1 MDAKRVPTE
10 VRTRLGVERL
20 EDRATPAN
28 IAVLGS
34 TLQPATAIR
43 LTYQASDVPSFEVAV
58 YRSADGV
65 VSADD
70 VLITTATVTPGA
82 TTDTQAAS
90 IALGGE
96 LPLDPNRPRVLVVA
110 DPGNAIAETNEGDN
124 LARFRKLSL
133 AVIAHGL
140 QSDGQLPAWVGQM
153 ADGLRAAG
161 FDRVVAIDW
170 AAASRLP
177 VAGQAVLAG
186 ARLAQRV
193 RDVADALGKRPTDV
207 VDVQF
212 IGHSRG
218 TVVVSRALLNLEVN
232 PGPRELRLGYYEVTL
247 LDPHPARNRGSLL
260 AGYVELTNGTGV
272 STIGGFSF
280 DPTNLASVAAARGT
294 LLFQSLS
301 VDPFVKLPANVDHT
315 ELFYQRLAW
324 DETTPGGFEYA
335 TRLNIWGER
344 LGDINNQSGHEID
357 AIYIPDTPTGGTTGH
372 TSVQTWYIDNYLP

>member
-1 MDAKRVPTE
+1 MGAKRVPTE
-10 VRTRLGVERL
+10 ARARLGVEHL

-43 LTYQASDVPSFEVAV
+43 LTYQASDVSSFDVAV
-58 YRSADGV
+58 YRSADGI

-82 TTDTQAAS
+82 TAHPQVAS

-96 LPLDPNRPRVLVVA
+96 IPLDPNRPRVLVVA

-124 LARFRKLSL
+124 LAWFRKLSL

-140 QSDGQLPAWVGQM
+140 QPNGQLPAWVGRM

-170 AAASRLP
+170 AAAIRLP
-177 VAGQAVLAG
+177 VPGQSVLAG
-186 ARLAQRV
+186 SRLAQRV
-193 RDVADALGKRPTDV
+193 RDVADVLGTRPTDV

-218 TVVVSRALLNLEVN
+218 TVVVSRALSDLAVN

-280 DPTNLASVAAARGT
+280 DPASARSVALARGT

-301 VDPFVKLPANVDHT
+301 ADPFVKLPANVDQT

-344 LGDINNQSGHEID
+344 PGDINNQSGHPID
-357 AIYIPDTPTGGTTGH
+357 AVYIPDTQTGSTTGH
-372 TSVQTWYIDNYLP
+372 TSVPTWYIDNYLP